1 MRSMSTMLTIF
12 SDWGECYGNE
22 KSGPSR
28 TYRERGL
35 FARTRPV
42 SDGSGRASGGWE
54 SSAVCTRQRESIGVD
69 RDGVSFVQ
77 SLWINTGSLDE
88 NATRLR
94 FGTIAITAEK
104 DQHRSHCGCLAW
116 THRDNTV
123 PEPLTFRAIGGVAN
137 QSLAQF
143 GLTIGTVT
151 LHRCLLLTH
160 HYMGPLTSDTPFD
173 AHRTQFSRKSGIRLP
188 ENIRSD
194 VAS

>member
-1 MRSMSTMLTIF
+1 MLTII

-35 FARTRPV
+35 FARTRSV

-94 FGTIAITAEK
+94 FGPIAITAEK
-104 DQHRSHCGCLAW
+104 DQCRSHCSRLDSIGIIPCPRKPSCRHPWSSGRRQPHRLQLPDACGIVENHVSRLFGDHDGGC
-116 THRDNTV
+116 V
-123 PEPLTFRAIGGVAN
+123 GVAG
-137 QSLAQF
+137 SD
-143 GLTIGTVT
+143 GW
-151 LHRCLLLTH
+151 HDRCVNH
-160 HYMGPLTSDTPFD
+160 
-173 AHRTQFSRKSGIRLP
+173 A
-188 ENIRSD
+188 
-194 VAS
+194 